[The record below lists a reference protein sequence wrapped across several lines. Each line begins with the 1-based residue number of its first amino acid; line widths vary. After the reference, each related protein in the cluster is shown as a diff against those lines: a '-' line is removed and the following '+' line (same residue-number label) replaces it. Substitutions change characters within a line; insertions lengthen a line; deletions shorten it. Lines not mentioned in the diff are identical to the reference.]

1 MKLFKLEIEF
11 LKYLY
16 PKYLLLL
23 ALLPL
28 LVGHLID
35 FELVHPV
42 SILVNLLWMLLFT
55 VPFFYFR
62 KVFIY
67 YLAVVF
73 YFLFGFIE
81 IGHWLIL
88 EGPLTITSLLNI
100 LNSNYNEVVS
110 FVSFKF
116 DLELLFLIPYV
127 ILFIGAL
134 KNPPKI
140 SAPRSGLIQLSFIVL
155 VPGLISFILLKSL
168 PKTELAP
175 QFAKVFYATTIELQK
190 YNKALADN
198 KLRKVDAVLNTTSP
212 RQTFVLIIG
221 ESCSRN
227 HMSLYGGMAK
237 TNPRLE
243 KRSDLIVFDDVVSP
257 HTYTTLAIPNILSN
271 ANLDNNIEFSESIDL
286 LDVFHSAGFK
296 TYWISNQSAIGIWD
310 NIVSSIGSKADVSK
324 FVNISS
330 NSSQEAILN
339 KSYDSRLFE
348 PFLMALED
356 DAASKF
362 IVLHLMGS
370 HNTYSKRYPPEFDH
384 FNGGDSKEQIIAEYR
399 NSVLYNDFVVDSL
412 LNILQASSSKNNT
425 LTSLIYTSDHGENL
439 YDEEDKIGHDYA
451 NTIPGANVEI
461 PFMIWVSNNFRD
473 FYPSKYQTILNNRE
487 KPFVTDD
494 LFHSVLDINN
504 VNVPYLDEARSIF
517 NENYNDQRKRILA
530 DGNDY
535 DIR

>member
-1 MKLFKLEIEF
+1 MKPIKLEIEF

-16 PKYLLLL
+16 PKYLVLL

-28 LVGHLID
+28 FLGYIID
-35 FELVHPV
+35 FELVHPI
-42 SILVNLLWMLLFT
+42 SILVNLVWMLLFT
-55 VPFFYFR
+55 IPFYYFR
-62 KVFIY
+62 KIFIY

-73 YFLFGFIE
+73 YFLFGFLE

-110 FVSFKF
+110 FVNFKF
-116 DLELLFLIPYV
+116 DMNLLFLIPYV
-127 ILFIGAL
+127 FLFIGAI
-134 KNPPKI
+134 KHPPKTG
-140 SAPRSGLIQLSFIVL
+140 SPRTGLVQLSLIIL
-155 VPGLISFILLKSL
+155 IPGIISFILLKSL
-168 PKTELAP
+168 PKTDLVP

-198 KLRKVDAVLNTTSP
+198 KLRKVEAVLNATSL

-227 HMSLYGGMAK
+227 HMSLYGGFAN

-243 KRSDLIVFDDVVSP
+243 KRADLIVFDDVVSP

-271 ANLDNNIEFSESIDL
+271 ANLDNDIEFAKSIDL

-310 NIVSSIGSKADVSK
+310 NVVSSIGSKADVSK
-324 FVNISS
+324 FVNVSS

-348 PFLMALED
+348 PFRMALED

-370 HNTYSKRYPPEFDH
+370 HNTYSKRYPPEFDQ
-384 FNGGDSKEQIIAEYR
+384 FNGGDSKEQLIAEYR

-412 LNILQASSSKNNT
+412 LNILQASSSNDNS
-425 LTSLIYTSDHGENL
+425 LTSAIYTSDHGENL
-439 YDEEDKIGHDYA
+439 YDEDDKIGHDYA
-451 NTIPGANVEI
+451 NTIPRANVEI
-461 PFMIWVSNNFRD
+461 PFMLWVSNNYRD
-473 FYPSKYQTILNNRE
+473 FYPSKYQTILRNRV

-504 VNVPYLDEARSIF
+504 IHVPYLENARSIF
-517 NENYNDQRKRILA
+517 SIDYNDQRKRILA

-535 DIR
+535 DNR